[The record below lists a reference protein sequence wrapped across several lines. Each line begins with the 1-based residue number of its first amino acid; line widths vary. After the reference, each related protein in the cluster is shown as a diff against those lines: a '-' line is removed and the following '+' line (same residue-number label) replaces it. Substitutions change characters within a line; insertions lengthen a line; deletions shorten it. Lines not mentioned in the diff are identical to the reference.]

1 MPLVTLSVQHGYTL
15 EEARRR
21 LENVVAELTSRFG
34 TLVRLVEWS
43 TDRTQVRLEG
53 SGVWIELRL
62 EGQVVH
68 AAADIPVLGRFLGGS
83 VTTRL
88 REILQRT
95 FQLQLRGGKE
105 DA

>member
-1 MPLVTLSVQHGYTL
+1 V
-15 EEARRR
+15 
-21 LENVVAELTSRFG
+21 
-34 TLVRLVEWS
+34 
-43 TDRTQVRLEG
+43 
-53 SGVWIELRL
+53 
-62 EGQVVH
+62 
-68 AAADIPVLGRFLGGS
+68 DIPVFGRFLGSS

>member
-1 MPLVTLSVQHGYTL
+1 MPLVTLSVQHGYTS
-15 EEARRR
+15 EEARQR
-21 LENVVAELTSRFG
+21 LETAVAELTSRFG
-34 TLVRLVEWS
+34 TLVRRVEWS
-43 TDRTQVRLEG
+43 PDRTQVRLEG
-53 SGVWIELRL
+53 SGAWIELRL
-62 EGQVVH
+62 EGKVVH
-68 AAADIPVLGRFLGGS
+68 AAVDIPVFGRFLGSS